1 MIVDISL
8 SELFDR
14 YLEDDLNILD
24 RQEIE
29 LRLAQD
35 PAFANRFKLH
45 KEIDQAV
52 MESEIMQFRKQLEMI
67 QTDNPDLV
75 KDSPMEVARFFEP
88 EIDRAILEEDVMS
101 LRNQLSRIHASIIDD
116 VDASEIP
123 GYAIIEEAIINQDAV
138 VLQAELKEFTNSRL
152 SGALPEELEGIKLSR
167 EIDQALLE
175 EDVMELREKL
185 TAIGDQVTG
194 KTLVVSSRRKIITTI
209 TSIAAVLTFLI
220 SGTIVLM
227 QNPTISGN
235 QRLSGMFENYG
246 SISES
251 RGPVDAVNKI
261 TNTAVHLYNNKQY
274 PLAGPLFDVY
284 LEQNDS
290 DDEVV
295 KVYAG
300 HCALETND
308 PDKGIRYLSSITSE
322 APAYIDAQWYLAGCY
337 LRKDQPAVAI
347 DIIEKL
353 SKNDKID
360 RYPYPI
366 EKLLKKLRKVE

>member
-1 MIVDISL
+1 MIGDISL

-24 RQEIE
+24 RQEFE

-45 KEIDQAV
+45 KEVDQAV

-75 KDSPMEVARFFEP
+75 KDCPMEVARFFEP
-88 EIDRAILEEDVMS
+88 EVDRAILEEDVMS
-101 LRNQLSRIHASIIDD
+101 LRNQLNRIHASIIDD

-123 GYAIIEEAIINQDAV
+123 GYANIEEAIISQDAV

-152 SGALPEELEGIKLSR
+152 SGTLPEELEGVKLSR
-167 EIDQALLE
+167 EIDQALLQ

-185 TAIGDQVTG
+185 STIGNQVAG
-194 KTLVVSSRRKIITTI
+194 KVLVVNSRRKVITII

-227 QNPTISGN
+227 QNSSIAGT

-251 RGPVDAVNKI
+251 RGPVDEGNKI
-261 TNTAVHLYNNKQY
+261 INTAVHLYNNKQY
-274 PLAGPLFDVY
+274 PLAGPLFDVC
-284 LEQNDS
+284 LEQD
-290 DDEVV
+290 DTDEVV

-337 LRKDQPAVAI
+337 LRKDQPAIAL

-353 SKNDKID
+353 SKNEKINK
-360 RYPYPI
+360 YHYPI
-366 EKLLKKLRKVE
+366 ENLLKKLRKNE